1 MRNDDMFI
9 EGQFVWFTGVVEDVT
24 DPIKLN
30 RVRVRCFGFHSD
42 NTTEVKTEDL
52 PWATVIMP
60 STSPSMMGVGMNH
73 QLLVGSWVVGF
84 FRDGSSAQD
93 PMVMGSIATQQSG
106 VLDIPA
112 EAVVNYPHNSVT
124 KTVSGHL
131 IEVDNT
137 AGAERINIKHKTG
150 TTINIDLAGTVTID
164 SFNTTVNIIG
174 NTTITGT
181 LHVTEAV
188 TGAAEITAKAGSQA
202 TDAAGNP
209 ITNEDGSAA
218 SGSVTLTGHTHVE
231 IPGTGGASSPT
242 PSTAETKSPTKGT

>member
-1 MRNDDMFI
+1 
-9 EGQFVWFTGVVEDVT
+9 
-24 DPIKLN
+24 
-30 RVRVRCFGFHSD
+30 
-42 NTTEVKTEDL
+42 
-52 PWATVIMP
+52 
-60 STSPSMMGVGMNH
+60 
-73 QLLVGSWVVGF
+73 
-84 FRDGSSAQD
+84 
-93 PMVMGSIATQQSG
+93 MVMGSIATQQSG

-188 TGAAEITAKAGSQA
+188 TGAKEITAKAGS
-202 TDAAGNP
+202 
-209 ITNEDGSAA
+209 ED
-218 SGSVTLTGHTHVE
+218 SVTLTGHTHVE
-231 IPGTGGASSPT
+231 IPGTGGASSPS
-242 PSTAETKSPTKGT
+242 PATAETKSPTKGT